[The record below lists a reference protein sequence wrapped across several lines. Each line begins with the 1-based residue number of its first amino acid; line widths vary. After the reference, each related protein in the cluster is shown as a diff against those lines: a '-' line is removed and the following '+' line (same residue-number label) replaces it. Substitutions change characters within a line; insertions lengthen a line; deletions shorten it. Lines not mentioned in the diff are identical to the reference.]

1 MDIRKVKKLME
12 LLEESGMAEIEI
24 KEGEESVKIS
34 RYGASPAP
42 SLMPP
47 QSLVPQQPV
56 STPAPVATSPVVPA
70 ENQTSGQS
78 IVSPMVGTFYSAPS
92 PTAKPFVTIGQ
103 KINQGDTVGII
114 EAMKIMNQIEADQS
128 GTVTEILIKDGEA
141 VEFGQ
146 PLIVSNELNKE
157 SLNSESGGNCAE
169 NPQSL

>member
-42 SLMPP
+42 PLLPA

-146 PLIVSNELNKE
+146 PLIVIE
-157 SLNSESGGNCAE
+157 
-169 NPQSL
+169 

>member
-1 MDIRKVKKLME
+1 MDIRKVEKLME

-34 RYGASPAP
+34 RYSASPAP
-42 SLMPP
+42 SLMPA

-70 ENQTSGQS
+70 ENQTSDQS

-146 PLIVSNELNKE
+146 PLIVIE
-157 SLNSESGGNCAE
+157 
-169 NPQSL
+169 

>member
-42 SLMPP
+42 SLMPA

-146 PLIVSNELNKE
+146 PLIVVE
-157 SLNSESGGNCAE
+157 
-169 NPQSL
+169 

>member
-34 RYGASPAP
+34 RYGASPQP
-42 SLMPP
+42 LQHPV
-47 QSLVPQQPV
+47 QSFVQQPV
-56 STPAPVATSPVVPA
+56 STSASVVPA
-70 ENQTSGQS
+70 SAAPAEHQTSGQS
-78 IVSPMVGTFYSAPS
+78 IDSPMVGTFYSAPS
-92 PTAKPFVTIGQ
+92 PTAKPFVTVGQ

-128 GTVTEILIKDGEA
+128 GTVIEILIKDGEA

-146 PLIVSNELNKE
+146 PLIVIE
-157 SLNSESGGNCAE
+157 
-169 NPQSL
+169 

>member
-42 SLMPP
+42 SLMPA

-114 EAMKIMNQIEADQS
+114 EAMKIMNQIEAEQS
-128 GTVTEILIKDGEA
+128 GTVTEILIKYGEA

-146 PLIVSNELNKE
+146 PLRVIE
-157 SLNSESGGNCAE
+157 
-169 NPQSL
+169 